1 MVKVNSSGV
10 TKANTM
16 VISTRII
23 FMVKE
28 SMFGQTA
35 ESTMASG
42 LTTKWKEQVPSPG
55 VMVEDTLDNIKMI
68 KNMVTEHSIGQ
79 TVESILVNGAK
90 ASSTVKELISKRE
103 RRDLVSGKWEKESNG
118 LRKDK
123 LINDI
128 NNSKIQSTVSHYI

>member
-1 MVKVNSSGV
+1 MVKVSSSGA
-10 TKANTM
+10 TKVSTM

-28 SMFGQTA
+28 SMFGLTA